1 MDKKK
6 QILFREANDYRKQP
20 MIQSLRENEEH
31 ILVVEKKKLH
41 VLNTEKHGNHQ
52 SFSEFGF
59 I

>member
-1 MDKKK
+1 MNKKK

-41 VLNTEKHGNHQ
+41 VLNTEKHGNH
-52 SFSEFGF
+52 
-59 I
+59 